1 VILCGWPLGEVTMNC
16 PRCQGLMQAI
26 NMTEVA
32 TSQSVSSWRC
42 LLCGAV
48 TDAVIE
54 ENRKGHREP
63 VISRARLPIGS
74 SV

>member
-1 VILCGWPLGEVTMNC
+1 
-16 PRCQGLMQAI
+16 MQAI